1 MSRSLQSS
9 IHHDYRIL
17 VLKCFENTNIL
28 PAYVLG
34 DSRPYRINEDA
45 IKAIKDELLTGRG
58 ASVGYY
64 ADQSRIELRHLITEL
79 KCFEYYETGNCD
91 QNNSPSFH
99 RKMYIGVAAWD
110 MKGLYI

>member
-1 MSRSLQSS
+1 MFEPVTSEFDISFFYTVPEKHFLL
-9 IHHDYRIL
+9 I
-17 VLKCFENTNIL
+17 ENTNIL

-58 ASVGYY
+58 VSVGYY

-79 KCFEYYETGNCD
+79 KCFEYIY
-91 QNNSPSFH
+91 
-99 RKMYIGVAAWD
+99 K
-110 MKGLYI
+110 

>member
-58 ASVGYY
+58 VSVGYY

-79 KCFEYYETGNCD
+79 KCFEYYERAIATRTI
-91 QNNSPSFH
+91 H
-99 RKMYIGVAAWD
+99 RVFTEKCILALQLGT
-110 MKGLYI
+110 